1 MGWTIDEVTGEVIDT
16 AYRLHTGLGPGLLET
31 AYEPLMAILLAR
43 RGLKVERQHSVA
55 IEFEAIR
62 LDRAFVID
70 LLVEDRI
77 VVELKSVEAFAR
89 VHFKQVLTYLRLMKL
104 PVGLLINFGAPTLK
118 EGIKRIVNG
127 YVPDG
132 PSPLRIHQ
140 PGYVATAAG
149 VLAPAATDLVLDEGQ
164 ETRPTKPDLWEP

>member
-1 MGWTIDEVTGEVIDT
+1 MPRTIDEVTAEVIDA
-16 AYRLHTGLGPGLLET
+16 AYRVHTGLGPGLLET
-31 AYEPLMAILLAR
+31 AYEPLMSILLAR
-43 RGLKVERQHSVA
+43 RGLKIERQRSVA
-55 IEFEAIR
+55 IEFEGIR

-70 LLVEDRI
+70 LLVDDRV

-104 PVGLLINFGAPTLK
+104 RVGLLINFGAPTLK

-127 YVPDG
+127 YVPEG

-140 PGYVATAAG
+140 PGYVAT
-149 VLAPAATDLVLDEGQ
+149 TKSDLVVPATRLLLPEGLVTTAEESDEQ
-164 ETRPTKPDLWEP
+164 EP